1 MPDVGTLLRKY
12 GPRCVDCGE
21 LATRI
26 TIPQPGFY
34 LFDVWCED
42 LSVLI
47 HSNSFDLA
55 KEVANSWMQDLIEV
69 DLVRRGSANLRID
82 VLEPCRGDGWFYCD
96 KHQSTA
102 SVGYQELPRAHL
114 VRGVVVE
121 TVPVERPTRFERILG
136 SDAY

>member
-1 MPDVGTLLRKY
+1 MPDAVTMLKKY

-21 LATRI
+21 LATRV
-26 TIPQPGFY
+26 TVPQPGFY
-34 LFDVWCED
+34 LFEVWCED

-69 DLVRRGSANLRID
+69 DLVRRGSADITVGIL
-82 VLEPCRGDGWFYCD
+82 GKGSGWYYCD

-102 SVGYQELPRAHL
+102 SVGYRELPRAHL
-114 VRGVVVE
+114 VRGLVVE
-121 TVPVERPTRFERILG
+121 ELSVERPTRFERILG
-136 SDAY
+136 SDA